1 MNSKSM
7 TFRFPLQVVQ
17 AIEFQARATGR
28 DRTTVVIEA
37 LSQSFG
43 LSLPETGSVTVEI
56 LHQRINQVEAN
67 LALLAGQIVE
77 GENDSST
84 NDSSTVSD
92 TRYCLDLLKQ
102 IDGSLRAI
110 LSNPLAEDPLA
121 ADPLAADPLA
131 ADPLREGRADLALP
145 PRSEI
150 VRYGLQPRYSSPAV
164 GRSYLQLA
172 AYSMPQADLL
182 ERVIA
187 TAPESVFVCDRQLQI
202 LYINPSGLQTIG
214 LAQNMTAALTLQSF
228 NLSPDLKSQLA
239 AQVETVFVSKWPITS
254 EFQLG
259 TPLFGQQHYEYTLS
273 LISLMANDMS
283 AKQENDVVLFRAK
296 SVTQYKQLEAAS
308 KELDSRFHHLF
319 ESTDDSILILDAFT
333 HQILDA
339 NRNMSR
345 RLGYTHQDLLKLTI
359 EDIAPH
365 WMRTIGVDLFQ
376 QLRSHGKT
384 VFSHHLRHKDGT
396 SISVEVHSYL
406 VEYGDRLIIQSAI
419 RDVETDH
426 PLMPELP

>member
-7 TFRFPLQVVQ
+7 TFRFPLQIVQ

-28 DRTTVVIEA
+28 DRTTVVTEA

-43 LSLPETGSVTVEI
+43 LSLPETDSVTVEI
-56 LHQRINQVEAN
+56 LHQRIKQVEAN
-67 LALLAGQIVE
+67 LALIAGQIV
-77 GENDSST
+77 GEENASSK
-84 NDSSTVSD
+84 NAASTVND

-110 LSNPLAEDPLA
+110 LSNPLAEDILA
-121 ADPLAADPLA
+121 EDILAE
-131 ADPLREGRADLALP
+131 DPLRESRADLASP

-150 VRYGLQPRYSSPAV
+150 VRYGLQPRYPSPAV
-164 GRSYLQLA
+164 GRSHLQLA
-172 AYSMPQADLL
+172 AYLMPQADLL
-182 ERVIA
+182 EQVIA

-202 LYINPSGLQTIG
+202 LYINPSGRQTIG
-214 LAQNMTAALTLQSF
+214 LEQRPTAALTLQSF

-273 LISLMANDMS
+273 PISLTANDIS
-283 AKQENDVVLFRAK
+283 SKQENDAVLFRAK
-296 SVTQYKQLEAAS
+296 RITEYKQLEAAL

-319 ESTDDSILILDAFT
+319 ESTDDSILILDTLT

-345 RLGYTHQDLLKLTI
+345 RLGYTHQDLLKLNI
-359 EDIAPH
+359 EDIAPL

-384 VFSHHLRHKDGT
+384 VFSHYLRHKDST
-396 SISVEVHSYL
+396 RISVEVHSYL

-419 RDVETDH
+419 RDVETSH
-426 PLMPELP
+426 SLMPELP